1 MKEVGPSGS
10 AKPEK
15 YLEFEA
21 EVTDGSDSE
30 FSPAMI
36 DDFTDGSG
44 GSGSTSEQLKKAQSF
59 APLSKLRLRAKA

>member
-21 EVTDGSDSE
+21 EVTVDNGTPVVINTNAQKRATGQILFE
-30 FSPAMI
+30 
-36 DDFTDGSG
+36 
-44 GSGSTSEQLKKAQSF
+44 TSKQANHMQTL
-59 APLSKLRLRAKA
+59 